1 MKTISTQARLMS
13 LAMALVT
20 TAVVL
25 GSTVAGMQWSAE
37 SQPALIV
44 MEKVTDQADRSAV
57 NDAPSAD
64 RLAQRP
70 VLPAPP
76 SADG

>member
-13 LAMALVT
+13 LAMAFIT

-37 SQPALIV
+37 SQPALVV
-44 MEKVTDQADRSAV
+44 MEKATVTPTAV
-57 NDAPSAD
+57 
-64 RLAQRP
+64 Q
-70 VLPAPP
+70 
-76 SADG
+76 